1 VLVRRTADVH
11 KVRFT
16 AGAGTSTSSGMN
28 RLDSDAFIPWE
39 EAQRLANAGEVMILK
54 DLHGKPITEE

>member
-1 VLVRRTADVH
+1 
-11 KVRFT
+11 
-16 AGAGTSTSSGMN
+16 MN